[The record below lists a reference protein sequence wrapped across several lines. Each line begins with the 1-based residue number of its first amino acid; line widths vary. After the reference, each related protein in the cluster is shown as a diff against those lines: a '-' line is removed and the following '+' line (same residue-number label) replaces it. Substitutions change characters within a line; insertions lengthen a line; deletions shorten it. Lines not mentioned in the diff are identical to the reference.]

1 MAFFSKKKDEQIE
14 VTDLNLPSH
23 IGIIM
28 DGNGRW
34 AKKRGLPRKAG
45 HRQGAKTF
53 RTNNKILFRYRNKVP
68 YRICFFNRKLEKTA
82 GGS

>member
-1 MAFFSKKKDEQIE
+1 MAFFSKKKYEQIE

-34 AKKRGLPRKAG
+34 AKKRGLS
-45 HRQGAKTF
+45 
-53 RTNNKILFRYRNKVP
+53 
-68 YRICFFNRKLEKTA
+68 EKSRSPS
-82 GGS
+82 GC

>member
-28 DGNGRW
+28 DG
-34 AKKRGLPRKAG
+34 KEKR
-45 HRQGAKTF
+45 TS
-53 RTNNKILFRYRNKVP
+53 
-68 YRICFFNRKLEKTA
+68 EKSRSPS
-82 GGS
+82 GC

>member
-28 DGNGRW
+28 DG
-34 AKKRGLPRKAG
+34 
-45 HRQGAKTF
+45 F
-53 RTNNKILFRYRNKVP
+53 REKQVTVRVL
-68 YRICFFNRKLEKTA
+68 KLSEQ
-82 GGS
+82 

>member
-1 MAFFSKKKDEQIE
+1 MAFFSKKKDEQIG

-45 HRQGAKTF
+45 HRQGENF
-53 RTNNKILFRYRNKVP
+53 QNHNKILFRYRNKVP

>member
-1 MAFFSKKKDEQIE
+1 MAFSQRKKDEQIE

-34 AKKRGLPRKAG
+34 AKED
-45 HRQGAKTF
+45 F
-53 RTNNKILFRYRNKVP
+53 REKQVTVRV
-68 YRICFFNRKLEKTA
+68 RKLSEQ
-82 GGS
+82 

>member
-28 DGNGRW
+28 DGATAVGQ
-34 AKKRGLPRKAG
+34 RKED
-45 HRQGAKTF
+45 F
-53 RTNNKILFRYRNKVP
+53 REKQVTVRVL
-68 YRICFFNRKLEKTA
+68 KLSEQ
-82 GGS
+82 

>member
-1 MAFFSKKKDEQIE
+1 MAFFSKKKDEQIG

-34 AKKRGLPRKAG
+34 AKEKRTSEKSRSPSGCENF
-45 HRQGAKTF
+45 QN
-53 RTNNKILFRYRNKVP
+53 NNKILFRYRNKVP

>member
-1 MAFFSKKKDEQIE
+1 MAFFSKEKDEQIG

-34 AKKRGLPRKAG
+34 AKKR
-45 HRQGAKTF
+45 TS
-53 RTNNKILFRYRNKVP
+53 
-68 YRICFFNRKLEKTA
+68 EKSRSPS
-82 GGS
+82 GC

>member
-53 RTNNKILFRYRNKVP
+53 RTITRY
-68 YRICFFNRKLEKTA
+68 
-82 GGS
+82 

>member
-28 DGNGRW
+28 E
-34 AKKRGLPRKAG
+34 KRTSEKSRSPSGCENFQN
-45 HRQGAKTF
+45 H
-53 RTNNKILFRYRNKVP
+53 NKILFRYRNKVP

>member
-28 DGNGRW
+28 DGNG
-34 AKKRGLPRKAG
+34 KR
-45 HRQGAKTF
+45 TS
-53 RTNNKILFRYRNKVP
+53 
-68 YRICFFNRKLEKTA
+68 EKSRSPS
-82 GGS
+82 GC